1 MGIHKI
7 SSLIDTAE
15 VRKAHALTG
24 DDLAKKQVNDSA
36 LAKIIKGEDDRLL
49 YFLFWI
55 KSRAVWKIPKRLN
68 SLHSD
73 CFQIIILKVLR
84 EFHESIAQY
93 YPNQD
98 MGQ

>member
-1 MGIHKI
+1 MNSHFPIH
-7 SSLIDTAE
+7 
-15 VRKAHALTG
+15 
-24 DDLAKKQVNDSA
+24 
-36 LAKIIKGEDDRLL
+36 